1 MLGSR
6 QCIPT
11 GRSREQGE
19 ERIET
24 TGEAWLAAVAW
35 DGIFQAMDITVT
47 IPDAIGASLRAGG
60 GDIQRAILEGF
71 AVESYRTG
79 TLSAA
84 EVRVLLGHASRWETE
99 DFLSAHD
106 AWPGTTAEQVAED
119 GRTLDALLNR

>member
-1 MLGSR
+1 
-6 QCIPT
+6 
-11 GRSREQGE
+11 
-19 ERIET
+19 
-24 TGEAWLAAVAW
+24 
-35 DGIFQAMDITVT
+35 MDITVT